1 MKTNRTST
9 SQHTHRSRYPR
20 LVVVNGELLPGDVL
34 TGEPQQLTPRSRS
47 DQADLTAFRVS
58 EFLMALATGLAVTMA
73 SIVYGLIH
81 DWLVG

>member
-9 SQHTHRSRYPR
+9 SRHAHRSRYLR
-20 LVVVNGELLPGDVL
+20 LVVVNGELLPGDAL
-34 TGEPQQLTPRSRS
+34 TGEPQQLAPRSRS
-47 DQADLTAFRVS
+47 DQADLTALRVS
-58 EFLMALATGLAVTMA
+58 EFLMALATGLAVAMA